1 MKQGIKGWMAAFYA
15 IETESKLLMDVMDL
29 NQANPRTWVIAED
42 KIASLKNA
50 CVLDI
55 RTADA
60 FAVGHIDGAI
70 NIPYADLWTFKNLEM
85 LNKSRD
91 LVIVSDDPVIAGALM
106 LSMRLLS
113 YVTYII
119 LK

>member
-1 MKQGIKGWMAAFYA
+1 MKAGIKGWMDAFYT

-29 NQANPRTWVIAED
+29 NQANPRSWVIGKD
-42 KIASLKNA
+42 KIGSLKNA

-55 RTADA
+55 RSADQ
-60 FAVGHIDGAI
+60 FAAGHIDGAI

-91 LVIVSDDPVIAGALM
+91 LVLVSDDDIIAGALA
-106 LSMRLLS
+106 LSFRLLD
-113 YVTYII
+113 YTVFIC
-119 LK
+119 K

>member
-1 MKQGIKGWMAAFYA
+1 MDAFYA
-15 IETESKLLMDVMDL
+15 IDTEGKLLMEVMDL
-29 NQANPRTWVIAED
+29 NQANPRSWVIGKD
-42 KIASLKNA
+42 KISSLKNA

-55 RTADA
+55 RTADQ
-60 FAVGHIDGAI
+60 FAAGHVDGAI
-70 NIPYADLWTFKNLEM
+70 NIPYADMWTFKNLEM

-91 LVIVSDDPVIAGALM
+91 LVIVSDDELIAGALA

-113 YVTYII
+113 YNAFV